1 MRRVR
6 RHAQS
11 WLGAGEAAVYF
22 ALSQIGFLLPSGFL
36 VSRWV
41 ARGLEAPAPA
51 RHDAAEARRLARITR
66 AVALRWPL
74 ESRCLQR
81 SLVLC
86 WMLRRRGLG
95 GRMQIGVRRTAG
107 GVSAHA
113 WVIDDGAIINDDE
126 AHCSTFA
133 VLEPPAAR
141 AAVAAG
147 MEYPP

>member
-1 MRRVR
+1 M
-6 RHAQS
+6 
-11 WLGAGEAAVYF
+11 YF
-22 ALSQIGFLLPSGFL
+22 AVSQLGFLLPSGFL
-36 VSRWV
+36 VGRWV
-41 ARGLEAPAPA
+41 VHALEAPASA
-51 RHDAAEARRLARITR
+51 RHDAAEARRLARIAH

-95 GRMQIGVRRTAG
+95 GRMQIGVRRTG
-107 GVSAHA
+107 RGVSAHA
-113 WVIDDGAIINDDE
+113 WVIDDDAIINDDE
-126 AHCSTFA
+126 AHCSAFS
-133 VLEPPAAR
+133 VLETPTAR

>member
-1 MRRVR
+1 MRRAR
-6 RHAQS
+6 RQPRT

-22 ALSQIGFLLPSGFL
+22 AFSQLGFLLPSGFL

-41 ARGLEAPAPA
+41 AHALEAPSSA

-95 GRMQIGVRRTAG
+95 GRMQIGVRRTAD

-113 WVIDDGAIINDDE
+113 WVADDGVIINDDE
-126 AHCSTFA
+126 AHCAAFS
-133 VLEPPAAR
+133 VLEPTTAR
-141 AAVAAG
+141 AAVAATV
-147 MEYPP
+147 